1 MCAMTR
7 TYARVCADEVSVLR
21 PARYPRMCHDART
34 WTVGESRTLR
44 HPRSTTP
51 TCPTLQVLRA
61 QVEEQRQKAE
71 DGTTRRQE
79 LCEMQQIVSKTLT
92 PLQREREKVRLLLCN
107 FSPETAQALDAEFG
121 FE

>member
-1 MCAMTR
+1 M
-7 TYARVCADEVSVLR
+7 RVCVLTRSKCYDLLATHAHATTYGLGPSVSL
-21 PARYPRMCHDART
+21 AR
-34 WTVGESRTLR
+34 SR

-71 DGTTRRQE
+71 EGTTRRQE